1 MATKLAR
8 ETFRALATQDLQA
21 GEEIEAVFAAIGPNP
36 DIGGAFGWAP
46 AFPLLW
52 LSRRLARKRSH
63 RSVADR
69 SGFPVARRMVIIL
82 TNHRLLVWSVSRRW
96 APGALIGDLGRDRIR
111 DAESPTVG
119 QG

>member
-36 DIGGAFGWAP
+36 DIGWAFGWAP

-52 LSRRLARKRSH
+52 LSRRLARSGRT
-63 RSVADR
+63 DR
-69 SGFPVARRMVIIL
+69 SPIGPA
-82 TNHRLLVWSVSRRW
+82 SRS
-96 APGALIGDLGRDRIR
+96 PGGW
-111 DAESPTVG
+111 
-119 QG
+119 